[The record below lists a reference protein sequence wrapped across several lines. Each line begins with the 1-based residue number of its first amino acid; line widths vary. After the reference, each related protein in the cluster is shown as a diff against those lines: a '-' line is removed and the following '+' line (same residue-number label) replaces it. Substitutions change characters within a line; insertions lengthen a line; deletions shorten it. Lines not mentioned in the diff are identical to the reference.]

1 MLSVLEHFL
10 CRKGYGGYGDEE
22 TQNST
27 SQSLRDQSPP
37 RRSRPPP
44 TRNTP
49 HTHKPDVT
57 LREGP
62 SIRTSYEKDKV
73 MLETKEELDD
83 QPDAFGGP
91 GYQLTPQ
98 AEPRQTQE
106 EQPSKQR

>member
-1 MLSVLEHFL
+1 ML
-10 CRKGYGGYGDEE
+10 CRRGYADEE
-22 TQNST
+22 TQS
-27 SQSLRDQSPP
+27 SAPQFSRDQSPP

-49 HTHKPDVT
+49 HTQKADVT

-73 MLETKEELDD
+73 MLETKEEIAD
-83 QPDAFGGP
+83 QPDAFGGG

-98 AEPRQTQE
+98 AEPRQTHE
-106 EQPSKQR
+106 EQPSRQRCFI